1 MICLKKTNLWVM
13 SCISLSFRQ
22 QLTHLSL
29 SPLLSPDHVYLAR
42 PGSLG
47 FLCDRR
53 EMRQIYLNR
62 TASAAAAASQDTCT
76 HSHTLTHT
84 NTHRT
89 RNHLT
94 RVLQTGLYEVSP
106 GDDTVF
112 LLRWFSYFRFSASRT
127 RFFFQTSGKKISKLT
142 LQVWFLFWTSI
153 PISTYLIGQP
163 HLHIGWTRLWMDGS
177 RSVIICSWGHVEPPE
192 LLEQLQTSCKT

>member
-1 MICLKKTNLWVM
+1 
-13 SCISLSFRQ
+13 
-22 QLTHLSL
+22 
-29 SPLLSPDHVYLAR
+29 
-42 PGSLG
+42 
-47 FLCDRR
+47 
-53 EMRQIYLNR
+53 MRQIYLNR

-94 RVLQTGLYEVSP
+94 RVLPTGLYEVSP

-112 LLRWFSYFRFSASRT
+112 LLRWVSDFRFSASRI

>member
-29 SPLLSPDHVYLAR
+29 SPLTRSCLPRSPWFAR
-42 PGSLG
+42 L
-47 FLCDRR
+47 FVNDRR

-112 LLRWFSYFRFSASRT
+112 LLRWVSDFRFSASRI